1 LIEGSGFSQSSVGAA
16 EIGPQTELAGS
27 ELGFPNRLP
36 NSFQN
41 HNDSVVKSVL
51 NNLGQAGWRRAME
64 DLVRYRAMES
74 LCRQSAVFRP
84 LESWRLLAEA
94 EMWHHKALEEIT
106 NRSIGCK
113 APPAGALAHTAVLC
127 NARDGSR
134 LLAG

>member
-1 LIEGSGFSQSSVGAA
+1 MA
-16 EIGPQTELAGS
+16 EIRQQTELAVS
-27 ELGFPNRLP
+27 ELGFPNLVS

-41 HNDSVVKSVL
+41 RNDSVVKWVL
-51 NNLGQAGWRRAME
+51 DNSGQAGWRREME

-106 NRSIGCK
+106 TRSIECNST
-113 APPAGALAHTAVLC
+113 PPAGALVQTASRP